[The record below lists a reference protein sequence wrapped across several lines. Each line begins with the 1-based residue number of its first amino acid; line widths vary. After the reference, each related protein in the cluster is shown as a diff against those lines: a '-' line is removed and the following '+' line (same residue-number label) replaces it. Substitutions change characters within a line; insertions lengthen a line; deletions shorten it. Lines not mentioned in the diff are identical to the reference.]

1 MYNINDTVYAYH
13 VQTNSIIKSKV
24 LYKYKSNHIYTYRLE
39 GYGYFYEYELGYD
52 FNDLAKSIVR
62 MYDEEIE
69 RVVEKRGEFKFNYMN
84 MKEEI

>member
-1 MYNINDTVYAYH
+1 MYNIGDTVYAYH

-24 LYKYKSNHIYTYRLE
+24 LHKYKSNHIHNYRLE

-52 FNDLAKSIVR
+52 AKLLAKSIVK

-69 RVVEKRGEFKFNYMN
+69 RATEKRGEFKFNYMN